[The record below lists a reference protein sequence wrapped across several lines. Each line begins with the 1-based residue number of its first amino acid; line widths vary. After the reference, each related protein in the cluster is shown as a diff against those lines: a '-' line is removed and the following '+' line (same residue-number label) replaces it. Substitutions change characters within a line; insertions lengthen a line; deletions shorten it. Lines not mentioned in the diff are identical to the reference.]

1 MNNIFIFILFLL
13 LTIKCQFWWDEF
25 EGPIKDKC
33 NINKE
38 LEDNLDNETRIEG
51 YYRFTDF
58 YLCSERKYRVHFLND
73 DENNWSQEFTACQP
87 VGNCKQYIDGIMISG
102 EQTYKVRINN
112 EESSEWLNKINN
124 YTIVNKSFAGILGKE
139 INCISINGDDYYRS
153 GHYLYACSN
162 EKEMG
167 IRIVEKF
174 FKKKLSNIE
183 YIETPVIYNNQNYNI
198 TIQLLK
204 LDKINFK
211 GSITIKIQNYY
222 IFDSDWGGLIGNNIK
237 ELLTKSI
244 DINFQ
249 DLKFRFERMFYLS
262 IDHGNLA
269 INFIWSKR
277 KIEIDASTKITKDNY
292 SYRGGFRINIYLND
306 NSELLSKIKI
316 ICEIFLKYS
325 GKKSILS
332 IKNLLSDFNSYEK
345 LDIIMNELGIYS
357 NMVEGLIFFVV
368 LEEFIKQIS
377 I

>member
-13 LTIKCQFWWDEF
+13 LTIKCQYWWDEF

-112 EESSEWLNKINN
+112 EESSEWLNETNN
-124 YTIVNKSFAGILGKE
+124 YTIFNKSFAGRLGNE

-174 FKKKLSNIE
+174 FKKTLSNIE

-211 GSITIKIQNYY
+211 GSITIKIQNYE

-249 DLKFRFERMFYLS
+249 DLKFRFEKMFYLT
-262 IDHGNLA
+262 IHHGNLA

-277 KIEIDASTKITKDNY
+277 KIEIDASTKITRNNY